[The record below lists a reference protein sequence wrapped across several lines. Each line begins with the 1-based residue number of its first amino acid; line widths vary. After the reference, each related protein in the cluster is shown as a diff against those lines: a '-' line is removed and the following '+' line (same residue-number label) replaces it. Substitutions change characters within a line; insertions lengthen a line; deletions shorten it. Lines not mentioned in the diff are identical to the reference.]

1 MLHPQA
7 IRSCARIYIYCNI
20 KYLIGGAGRGQCVM
34 VYKDFEIIKQ
44 KNGKYAI
51 IAGGYVIAF
60 GRSVEACEDYIDEL
74 IYNE

>member
-1 MLHPQA
+1 MGLGVG
-7 IRSCARIYIYCNI
+7 SVC
-20 KYLIGGAGRGQCVM
+20 M
-34 VYKDFEIIKQ
+34 VYKDFEIVKQ

-51 IAGGYVIAF
+51 IAGGYVIAY

>member
-1 MLHPQA
+1 MAHTAKKVLFF
-7 IRSCARIYIYCNI
+7 RFNN
-20 KYLIGGAGRGQCVM
+20 IGGAGRGQRVM
-34 VYKDFEIIKQ
+34 VYKDFEIVKQ

-51 IAGGYVIAF
+51 IAGGYVIAY